1 MKRVNWLIALLSV
14 FSLTLV
20 ACGGDEVGEKKPV
33 QKLPQTSTASF
44 AAVVTELTYKSV
56 SYKVTPTD
64 LEKEY
69 LCVLGTVQDVEECT
83 LDRYLVM
90 DINEMMSE
98 QASTNGL
105 TLEEY
110 VAECVDKGVVE
121 KEHTGL
127 EAESEY
133 YILVVSA
140 DDVVNEARDPE
151 VLKLKFATPAVP
163 DLGLTFDIETVING
177 TDATVTVTPSKL
189 NTVWYYTLLSSAE
202 YQQYLD
208 PETLN
213 MTPESVLVG
222 LAKQSVQAALNSGM
236 EYRDAIEE
244 TFHIC
249 NEKFPSETFN
259 VSYLTYNTEY
269 THLVAGFLV
278 DLEGNITLASPV
290 YTETFS
296 TGDIGE
302 VNLTFNIEVNN
313 IEALKAS
320 IKVTPSDLKQYFYW
334 QVGEYDGKSSA
345 EEVMK
350 TVTPYMPYQGVQ
362 DYTGG
367 LGSPYKM
374 TLESPDTDYYVI
386 AFGYAPGAGITT
398 EPTMVTFRT
407 LPAPA
412 PEETTFTMKASSI
425 TAYGFTLKVTPSESS
440 TYYVVEVVSPEGY
453 NQDKAVADLEK
464 YFADQHKEW
473 LAAYPDLTPSQFWYN
488 MSAYGEAYRG
498 FVSLNVTQ
506 NPGTTV
512 DGYVYAFDTKTDKV
526 VKVHKV
532 ENLATTKTLC
542 NEQADINIVG
552 YYSGRDEAGSIFG
565 DATKTA
571 NKAIMVVKYEG
582 LDNVR
587 SLFTYISAENLT
599 NVNTYADIDIWTLI
613 LQDPSAKWRAM
624 DNLNKPYEFCL
635 VDWNTEQ
642 TVLAY
647 VINNDGNMGPISRAL
662 GMATAKNKGNIE
674 ELHALVNQ
682 LNAKSA
688 SRLSVPQSLVVEE

>member
-1 MKRVNWLIALLSV
+1 MKRLNWLVALLSV
-14 FSLTLV
+14 FSLTFV
-20 ACGGDEVGEKKPV
+20 ACGGDDVVDKRPA
-33 QKLPQTSTASF
+33 QKLPEATTANF
-44 AAVVTELTYKSV
+44 KVAITELTYKSV
-56 SYKVTPTD
+56 SYTVTPKD
-64 LEKEY
+64 LEMEY
-69 LCVLGTVQDVEECT
+69 LCVSASPADVEECT

-90 DINEMMSE
+90 DINELMSE
-98 QASTNGL
+98 QAASMGL
-105 TLEEY
+105 KLEDY
-110 VAECVDKGVVE
+110 VAECVDKGVVT
-121 KEHTGL
+121 KNVTNL
-127 EAESEY
+127 EADTEY

-151 VLKLKFATPAVP
+151 VLKLKFATPEVP
-163 DLGLTFDIETVING
+163 DLGLTFDIETVIDG

-189 NTVWYYTLLSSAE
+189 NTVWYYKLLSSAQ

-208 PETLN
+208 PETYN

-222 LAKQSVQAALNSGM
+222 LAKESVQAALNSGM

-249 NEKFPSETFN
+249 NEEYPSATFN

-278 DLEGNITLASPV
+278 DLDGNITLASPV
-290 YTETFS
+290 YTETFT

-302 VNLTFNIEVNN
+302 VNLTFDIKVTN
-313 IEALKAS
+313 IEALRAS

-334 QVGEYDGKSSA
+334 QIGEYDGKSSA

-412 PEETTFTMKASSI
+412 PEETTFTLKTSSV

-453 NQDKAVADLEK
+453 NQEKSVADLEK

-498 FVSLNVTQ
+498 SISLNVTQ

-512 DGYVYAFDTKTDKV
+512 MGCVYAFDTKTDKV
-526 VKVHKV
+526 VKVHTV
-532 ENLATTKTLC
+532 ENLATTPVLGDERPEIK
-542 NEQADINIVG
+542 IVG
-552 YYSGRDEAGSIFG
+552 YYSGREENGSIFG
-565 DATKTA
+565 DASKTA

-582 LDNVR
+582 LENVR
-587 SLFTYISAENLT
+587 SLFSYISAENLT

-613 LQDPSAKWRAM
+613 LNDPSAKWGAM
-624 DNLNKPYEFCL
+624 DNLNKPYDFCL
-635 VDWNTEQ
+635 VDWNVEH

-647 VINNDGNMGPISRAL
+647 VINNDGVMGPITRAL
-662 GMATAKNKGNIE
+662 GMATADNKGNIE
-674 ELHALVNQ
+674 ELKTLVNQ

-688 SRLSVPQSLVVEE
+688 TRLSVPQSLVVEE